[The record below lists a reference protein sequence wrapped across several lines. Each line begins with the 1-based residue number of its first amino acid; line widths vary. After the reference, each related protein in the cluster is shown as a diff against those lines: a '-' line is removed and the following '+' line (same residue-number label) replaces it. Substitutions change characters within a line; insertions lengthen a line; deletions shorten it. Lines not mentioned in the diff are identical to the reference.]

1 VSDWAALT
9 KVCDVSRETIDRLD
23 AFLGLLRSWNK
34 RINLVSPSSLD
45 DAVGRHFADAAQ
57 LWRLKPAD
65 ARVWLDLG
73 SGAGFPGL
81 VIAAVGSELDR
92 QLRVRLVES
101 DLRKAAFLRSA
112 AQAMELDVAVLDVR
126 IEDLEAQGA
135 DVVSARAL
143 APLPTLLGYAEK
155 HRAPR
160 GIALFQKGRTVHK
173 EIEAA
178 ARQWDFELRVHPSLT
193 ESEASILEIGA
204 VKRV

>member
-1 VSDWAALT
+1 VNDWAALT
-9 KVCDVSRETIDRLD
+9 EVCSVSRETLERLD
-23 AFLGLLRSWNK
+23 VYLRLLQRWNR
-34 RINLVSPSSLD
+34 RINLVSPASLG
-45 DAVGRHFADAAQ
+45 DAVRRHFADAAQ

-81 VIAAVGSELDR
+81 VVAALGSELDR
-92 QLRVRLVES
+92 ALRVRLVES

-112 AQAMELDVAVLDVR
+112 AQAMDLDVAVLDVR
-126 IEDLEAQGA
+126 IEALEAQAA

-143 APLPTLLGYAEK
+143 APLPTLLGFAEK
-155 HRAPR
+155 HRSPG

-178 ARQWDFELRVHPSLT
+178 ARQWHIELRIHPSLT